1 MAIFRAWLVTEDQT
15 GCKRWANLDLAG
27 IFSANLRGLNAGF
40 CDSLCMETTHARV
53 GLAPLLVEYERWQV
67 STGTPARDAAHTR
80 RELDRTTLALG
91 WADVEDLAG
100 GRTAYET
107 FLLAA
112 AVSSK
117 TKHNKRAMMAS
128 FQKWLR
134 DRDMLADPWASRV
147 TLPRI
152 LEVDEPRALSSAEFD
167 RLIACARADEAKP
180 PKGPLGNRSNSAIY
194 RRHDADRSELY
205 LVARWT
211 GLRLGEMQAMR
222 RGWIQVRTPEPHIAI
237 PARAA
242 KSRQVRRVPLIGPA
256 LEILKRHA
264 QGDPDAK
271 VWASWPHPKVID
283 TDFEA
288 AGIRDAGQWH
298 SLRKTFITDALSRN
312 IDPLKLAMIVG
323 HKDLRTTLR
332 HYTDP
337 RLMGLG
343 AALTD
348 MMASAGNSAAGKI
361 GGNSVDPEAGNAEDH
376 PTHVQRSNAHQPSQL
391 DDNAPTLPS
400 IGERENFGGNPE
412 SRGVAVESHDPIPQC
427 ESLTK
432 KGSPPR
438 KGRENRIGVAGFE
451 PASPM
456 NDTVAEILQ
465 TAASLLVQCS
475 RLLSRT
481 QGRSDNDDEDRRS
494 ER

>member
-1 MAIFRAWLVTEDQT
+1 VGIRRAWLVTEDQT
-15 GCKRWANLDLAG
+15 GCKRWNNLDLAS
-27 IFSANLRGLNAGF
+27 IFSASLRGLNAGF
-40 CDSLCMETTHARV
+40 CDSSGMETTHARV
-53 GLAPLLVEYERWQV
+53 GIAPLLVEYERWQV

-91 WADVEDLAG
+91 WAELDDLAG

-134 DRDMLADPWASRV
+134 DRDMLPDPWASRV

-152 LEVDEPRALSSAEFD
+152 LEVDEPRALSAAEFD
-167 RLIACARADEAKP
+167 RLVACARADEAKP

-256 LEILKRHA
+256 LDILRRHA

-283 TDFEA
+283 TDFES

-298 SLRKTFITDALSRN
+298 SLRKTFITDALARN

-323 HKDLRTTLR
+323 HRDLRTTLR

-337 RLMGLG
+337 RLMGLS

-361 GGNSVDPEAGNAEDH
+361 RGNIVDPEAGNAEDTPAEVVH
-376 PTHVQRSNAHQPSQL
+376 HDAPTPKQL
-391 DDNAPTLPS
+391 DDNARAVS
-400 IGERENFGGNPE
+400 AHGGLQQFTNDRDCP
-412 SRGVAVESHDPIPQC
+412 GVAVESHDPIPQC

-451 PASPM
+451 PASLK
-456 NDTVAEILQ
+456 DQTAAEILQ
-465 TAASLLVQCS
+465 TAATLLLQVS
-475 RLLSRT
+475 RLLNRT
-481 QGRSDNDDEDRRS
+481 QGRSDDDEDRRS